1 MKADGSYTYTQNKG
15 SAGSDDFVYKVVAG
29 NGETQTAHLE
39 VNAQFNVKGSAGS
52 DVFGADQIMHVL
64 EMGAGADTVKFTA
77 LNTVDQGDYWTDF
90 SKAQGD
96 KIDVSTL
103 LSNKNV
109 TSANISEYLTVE
121 QKGTD
126 TVIKID
132 LDAKGTQYEAK
143 ELVVLQNTN
152 ATLDD
157 LLKGNHLVF

>member
-1 MKADGSYTYTQNKG
+1 MC
-15 SAGSDDFVYKVVAG
+15 
-29 NGETQTAHLE
+29 
-39 VNAQFNVKGSAGS
+39 
-52 DVFGADQIMHVL
+52 
-64 EMGAGADTVKFTA
+64 AGADTVKYTS
-77 LNTVDQGDYWTDF
+77 LNTIDQGDYWTDF
-90 SKAQGD
+90 SKSQGD

-109 TSANISEYLTVE
+109 TAANIGEYVTVE